1 MKKKKIKVILFSED
15 KKPRILIN
23 PENLEEL
30 KAHPMAVIDPDLSK
44 VHGVP
49 VEHWKLKDGEI
60 VSMPLRERKK
70 IDKKIRKEL
79 ERVKQKQQLIP
90 VQEKKACK
98 PLEYSILL
106 VLSVIASY
114 YVNKHELIDK
124 AIKEIINV
132 YQSI

>member
-1 MKKKKIKVILFSED
+1 MKKKKLKVILFSEKD
-15 KKPRILIN
+15 KPRILIN

-30 KAHPMAVIDPDLSK
+30 RANPLAVIDPDLSK
-44 VHGVP
+44 VKDVP
-49 VEHWKLKDGEI
+49 SEYWKLEEGEV
-60 VSMPLRERKK
+60 VSMPLKERPERDAVIQSK
-70 IDKKIRKEL
+70 IDN
-79 ERVKQKQQLIP
+79 VKRKQQLIP